1 MGYFSDYLNVNWTCA
16 WCLLPF
22 RYTNLFLNSSL
33 KAHVR
38 VMSET
43 EIDESYPSSQ
53 FNLPGYH
60 IYRKYREKG
69 GCWLIAYFSTMLAS
83 RKLALL
89 HSYKTLGA
97 IVVKSKIGRNN
108 VLFLSIYRLPEQKP
122 GNENNSCIGR
132 VEEKMNNIC
141 QWVSFQ
147 KQTTVII
154 GDLNMNRLK
163 PNYGGGKIF
172 TRRNL
177 NKCSWNVQEI
187 WNLQTRN
194 QWS

>member
-1 MGYFSDYLNVNWTCA
+1 
-16 WCLLPF
+16 
-22 RYTNLFLNSSL
+22 
-33 KAHVR
+33 
-38 VMSET
+38 
-43 EIDESYPSSQ
+43 
-53 FNLPGYH
+53 
-60 IYRKYREKG
+60 
-69 GCWLIAYFSTMLAS
+69 MLAS

-89 HSYKTLGA
+89 HSYKTLEA

-108 VLFLSIYRLPEQKP
+108 VLFLAIYRLPEQKP

-177 NKCSWNVQEI
+177 NKCS
-187 WNLQTRN
+187 
-194 QWS
+194 